1 MQITNTHDSYTRFQR
16 ICAELYRSKREMQVK
31 YAVKN
36 IVKEEPICRS
46 VERTFTSVRRD
57 AGRGGISGDGRPPDG
72 LSTAMFMPEAIGNA
86 VRNGRSAWTPAEKR
100 R

>member
-1 MQITNTHDSYTRFQR
+1 
-16 ICAELYRSKREMQVK
+16 MQVK

-46 VERTFTSVRRD
+46 EERTFISEKM
-57 AGRGGISGDGRPPDG
+57 AGGRGGISGDGRPPAG
-72 LSTAMFMPEAIGNA
+72 PSMAMFMPEAIGNA
-86 VRNGRSAWTPAEKR
+86 VRNGRSAWTPVEKR